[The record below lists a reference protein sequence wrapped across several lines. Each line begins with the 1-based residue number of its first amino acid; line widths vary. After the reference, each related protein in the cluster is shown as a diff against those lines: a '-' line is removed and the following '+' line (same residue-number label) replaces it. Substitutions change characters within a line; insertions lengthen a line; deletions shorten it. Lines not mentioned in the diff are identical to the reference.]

1 MLLID
6 LCKWNFWTFMVL
18 LQLIKGYLHQK
29 MTIMIIISIKKWW
42 LLAHEVEC
50 IFKYL
55 LDGKAYLVMRIDQI
69 IDEVTNN
76 ISKNLSA

>member
-1 MLLID
+1 
-6 LCKWNFWTFMVL
+6 
-18 LQLIKGYLHQK
+18 

-55 LDGKAYLVMRIDQI
+55 LDGKAYLVMRLDQI

-76 ISKNLSA
+76 ISKNLFA